1 MTAEETSGQL
11 AMSQHP
17 DIVALRERY
26 ERVSE
31 TPQAWLLEGLT
42 LMAGVFV
49 AMSPWV
55 VGFQATARSLAVSD
69 LIVGGAL
76 TLLALGFATFYER
89 THGLMWVAPII
100 GVWLIAAPWV
110 VRGIHRTTAM
120 NLSQIIVGAC
130 VVLLG
135 LGLSM
140 MVRFRTQH

>member
-1 MTAEETSGQL
+1 VAAGR
-11 AMSQHP
+11 P
-17 DIVALRERY
+17 DIDGRRFRRDV
-26 ERVSE
+26 
-31 TPQAWLLEGLT
+31 T
-42 LMAGVFV
+42 
-49 AMSPWV
+49 
-55 VGFQATARSLAVSD
+55 
-69 LIVGGAL
+69 VGGGLPRDRWVASGERCL

-120 NLSQIIVGAC
+120 NLSQIIVGVC

-135 LGLSM
+135 LGLSI